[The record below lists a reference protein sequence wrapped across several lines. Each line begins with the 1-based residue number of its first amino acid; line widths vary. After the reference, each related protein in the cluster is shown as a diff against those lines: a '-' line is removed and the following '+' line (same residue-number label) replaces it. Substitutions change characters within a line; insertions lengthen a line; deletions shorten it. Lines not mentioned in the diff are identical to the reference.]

1 MSTHALPADELIA
14 RLGPLLAAEAVAET
28 SGSGA
33 EPGDLEQAVWL
44 RLLERLSRGGP
55 PADPPLWLRR
65 AIRAESRRIRRTV
78 RRETALTCE
87 PADAG
92 RH

>member
-14 RLGPLLAAEAVAET
+14 RLGPLLAAEAAAET

-44 RLLERLSRGGP
+44 RLLERLSRGDRPQTRRSGCAARSAP
-55 PADPPLWLRR
+55 SPAASAAPSAGKRR
-65 AIRAESRRIRRTV
+65 
-78 RRETALTCE
+78 
-87 PADAG
+87 
-92 RH
+92 